1 LPAIFPWLSLL
12 LPAIIHLFKLIKMK
26 KVFANAL
33 LLFML
38 GYTIPAMA
46 QSKPVTI
53 NGKITSF
60 EESLPL
66 EGVSVRVKSNKTST
80 GTQADGTFSLSVLP
94 DEKIL
99 LVSLPGYEKKEIPIT
114 NAREYDIVLKRVNNI
129 AYK

>member
-1 LPAIFPWLSLL
+1 
-12 LPAIIHLFKLIKMK
+12 MK
-26 KVFANAL
+26 KVFANAM

-38 GYTIPAMA
+38 TSAITSMA

-66 EGVSVRVKSNKTST
+66 EGVSIQVKGSGNST

-94 DEKIL
+94 EERIL
-99 LVSLPGYEKKEIPIT
+99 LVSLPGYEKKEVSVT
-114 NAREYDIVLKRVNNI
+114 TAREYDIVLKRINNI
-129 AYK
+129 SYKEQSKAITGPAQK